1 MNGDTSS
8 MVLQVYNT
16 GHRSVC
22 RAVVAVIW
30 NSDVQL
36 WRSGQEMSFLAFA
49 YMIPLCDNQQQP

>member
-1 MNGDTSS
+1 